1 MKHGGTKSFKE
12 VTPPPSSFDLPPS
25 CLTDNEVVSLFDKLL

>member
-1 MKHGGTKSFKE
+1 MKYGGTKSFKE

>member
-1 MKHGGTKSFKE
+1 MKYGGTKSFKE
-12 VTPPPSSFDLPPS
+12 VPPPPSLFDLPPS